1 MKDKLH
7 FRSSNNGVISI
18 LLLIYQVN
26 FVIDKIL
33 SANCS
38 FLLQNMLDGCQSCLE
53 EFGYSVVI
61 TSILLVY
68 ISVINPTPLVYKEFS
83 VQNSK

>member
-1 MKDKLH
+1 MKDKLN
-7 FRSSNNGVISI
+7 FWSSNNGVISI

-38 FLLQNMLDGCQSCLE
+38 FLL
-53 EFGYSVVI
+53 
-61 TSILLVY
+61 
-68 ISVINPTPLVYKEFS
+68 
-83 VQNSK
+83 